1 MEDECDER
9 NKWFQEYVMS
19 TRFLS
24 HLLVFF
30 LSVTSVSAGAAG
42 LNDTDDRLFQLQ
54 RAQAMKGDAR
64 AQYYLGEMYERG
76 LGTSQNIDEAN
87 KWYAK
92 AAQKGDSW
100 AKSKLALRA
109 KIEEDLRL
117 KKLRIER

>member
-1 MEDECDER
+1 
-9 NKWFQEYVMS
+9 MS
-19 TRFLS
+19 IKFLG
-24 HLLVFF
+24 HLLVMF
-30 LSVTSVSAGAAG
+30 LSVASVSAGAAG

-54 RAQAMKGDAR
+54 LAQAMKGDAR

-76 LGTSQNIDEAN
+76 LGTSQNIDEAY

-109 KIEEDLRL
+109 KIEENLRQ
-117 KKLRIER
+117 KKLRKEQ